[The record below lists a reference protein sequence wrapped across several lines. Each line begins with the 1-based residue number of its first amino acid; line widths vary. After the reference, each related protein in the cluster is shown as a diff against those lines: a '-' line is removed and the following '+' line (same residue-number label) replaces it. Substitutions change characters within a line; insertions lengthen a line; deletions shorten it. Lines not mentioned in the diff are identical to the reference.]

1 MAIVTIND
9 DYLDNIADAIRE
21 KGGTVPTVGEAIETK
36 VSKTVNATGFD
47 SCSGNYGNNRDTY
60 DVVTITGA
68 TTIKVKMAYQ
78 TEAVSFDYVQVA
90 AGSLSAMPEGTK
102 KYGGPDGG
110 IVELTFENTDTVT
123 FYFHSDETTSDALGY
138 YAEVSGYG
146 ATETRSTTYRP
157 KDMSTAIQS
166 IVTGAAGGGEVNMVE
181 VALTGKGSSTGM
193 TPFNVYDYVENTED
207 IVCILVRLQ
216 ADKTNY
222 LADYCYIKDFGFLKQ
237 NVSNVEYFTTAD
249 MLGAITN
256 PYSFDYIEAAT
267 YPTTSSAEA
276 CAFGIKSGDGK
287 INVYKWNGSNSKWTV
302 SFSNGGTTTKYMHI
316 WMLYK

>member
-21 KGGTVPTVGEAIETK
+21 KGGTVPALGEAIETK
-36 VSKTVNATGFD
+36 ISKTSNAIDFD
-47 SCSGNYGNNRDTY
+47 NCSGNYGNNNDLY

-166 IVTGAAGGGEVNMVE
+166 IVTGAAGGAELNMVE
-181 VALTGKGSSTGM
+181 VTITGKSSSNGM
-193 TPFNVYDYVENTED
+193 TPFNVFDYVEDTED
-207 IVCILVRLQ
+207 IVCILARFNQ
-216 ADKTNY
+216 DTSKYIAD
-222 LADYCYIKDFGFLKQ
+222 ACYIKEYGFYKKS
-237 NVSNVEYFTTAD
+237 VSPADYFDTID
-249 MLGAITN
+249 VLGAITN
-256 PYSFDYIEAAT
+256 PYHFGYGTAT
-267 YPTTSSAEA
+267 MYPTGTYDNAF
-276 CAFGIKSGDGK
+276 AFGIKSDGK
-287 INVYKWNGSNSKWTV
+287 INMFKWAGSSSKWAAA
-302 SFSNGGTTTKYMHI
+302 SNISTSTSYMHI